1 MQKPGIKTIISA
13 SIAIVILIIIFS
25 IRGCGK
31 SGGGELV
38 FEKVSRGEVKKT
50 ISVTGELDI
59 LDPLTILSKANGIVE
74 KIYVDFNSKISKGD
88 ILLRVDSLNIEQRI
102 VRAQGSLENAKFKI
116 KSAEQ
121 DLQGK
126 KNLYKD
132 NLISKRAMENSEIE
146 YNSVL
151 LLYKQAK
158 MDYDLLV
165 KEREYSKV
173 YSPIS
178 GTVVTVYA
186 KENLPV
192 STNSPLFLIAPT
204 LNKMILT
211 ISIDESDIGYI
222 KNGQQVVFTVSAFP
236 DKRFEGTI
244 NQVRINPV
252 KSGGLV
258 TYQSIVTC
266 DNPELLLRPGMTA
279 TATVV
284 VSEKKGVLM
293 VLNQALIVSPEA
305 DMDSDNTKKIIWKKT
320 GIIEGKSYKAVEVKT
335 GLQGD
340 MYTEITGGL
349 DENDE
354 ILVRVKEK
362 KQ

>member
-1 MQKPGIKTIISA
+1 MQKPGIKTIVSA
-13 SIAIVILIIIFS
+13 SIVIVILFIIFL

-31 SGGGELV
+31 SGGRELV
-38 FEKVSRGEVKKT
+38 FEKVSKGNVKKT
-50 ISVTGELDI
+50 ISVIGEIDI

-74 KIYVDFNSKISKGD
+74 KIYVDFNNKVSKGD
-88 ILLRVDSLNIEQRI
+88 ILLRIDSSIVEQKI
-102 VRAQGSLENAKFKI
+102 ARAQGSLENAKFKI
-116 KSAEQ
+116 TSAEQ
-121 DLQGK
+121 DLQSK

-132 NLISKRAMENSEIE
+132 NLISKRAMESSEIE

-158 MDYDLLV
+158 MDYNLLA
-165 KEREYSKV
+165 KEREYAKV
-173 YSPIS
+173 YSPIG
-178 GTVVTVYA
+178 GTIITVYA
-186 KENLPV
+186 NANSPV
-192 STNSPLFLIAPT
+192 ATNSPLFLIAPT
-204 LNKMILT
+204 LSKMLLT

-244 NQVRINPV
+244 NQVRINPI

-258 TYQSIVTC
+258 TYQSLVTC

-284 VSEKKGVLM
+284 VDEKKGVLM
-293 VLNQALIVSPEA
+293 ILNQALIISPEEN
-305 DMDSDNTKKIIWKKT
+305 MDSDNTKKIVWKKT
-320 GIIEGKSYKAVEVKT
+320 GIIEGKSYKSVEIKT

-349 DENDE
+349 NENDE

-362 KQ
+362 K